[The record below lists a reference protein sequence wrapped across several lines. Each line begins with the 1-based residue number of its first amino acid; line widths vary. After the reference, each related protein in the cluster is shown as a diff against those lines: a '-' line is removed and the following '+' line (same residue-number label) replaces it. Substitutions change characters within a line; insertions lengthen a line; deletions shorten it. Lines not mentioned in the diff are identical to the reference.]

1 MCQSLQR
8 KGGEVVIEASAYR
21 SVYSRRIRFASVVG
35 TSIEYFDFYVFATVA
50 TQLFGPLFFAGTSSA
65 SQLLAASGTFGLA
78 CLARPL
84 GGAIFGHFG
93 DRSGRKSGF
102 FFSVML
108 MAVPTALTGLL
119 PTYAMVGWLA
129 PVLLCLLRFGQG
141 VALGGV
147 WAGAALM
154 SIENAPPGWCGR
166 FGVFAPL
173 GVPIGYIVANGL
185 LLVLSLALTPD
196 QFREWGWRIPFLLS
210 APLVGFGFWIRM
222 NLNETPVFAA
232 VVAHAR
238 PAREPVR
245 EVMLGHPGQLA
256 LGALGAVSCFAIYYI
271 ATVFALGYGTIV
283 QRLPLGGFLLAELAA
298 HLFMIVGI
306 LLSGRLADRWN
317 PERVLTYGFLGT
329 IVCGALLPTL
339 LDRASFASVFVFLS
353 LALFVMGFN
362 YGPLGAWLPSLFP
375 ARVRYT
381 GVSVAYN
388 IGGILGGALTPLI
401 AQSIAERTGLVPVG
415 WYLAF
420 AGIVSL
426 VALDISARRE
436 AHRTLS
442 HSEARYRTMF
452 EQTNVSMVETDLSPA
467 RSALARLQ
475 QMGVTDLREHVLRH
489 PAFVADCARQI
500 TVTNANDAAVRLL
513 ECDSRAEVLG
523 PMARFVPASCE
534 MLVAVLLAMWSGA
547 SRFEREVQLCTRA
560 GRPITLLL
568 IIALPEDEGAS
579 ERVVFAMIDIT
590 VRERARESLVLAREE
605 LARAGRATAVGAVSA
620 SIAHELKQP
629 LSALA
634 IDAQACMRWLMAN
647 PPNIDEAK
655 AAARHTVEQVMR
667 AAGIVDRTRSHLTR
681 GRRAPASVN
690 LTAIVHE
697 VAALFEGEL
706 NSEGIV
712 LGITAEPDVMV
723 AADEIEMQQVLANIL
738 TNGIHAIRSAAP
750 ARRELSIRV
759 GEDASGWVEVS
770 VRDTGAGIADEHL
783 AHLFEPLFTT
793 RPDGM
798 GMGLAICRSM
808 VEVHGGTLDARNDPG
823 GGAVFKVRLP
833 PLRASALAPASA
845 TPA

>member
-1 MCQSLQR
+1 M
-8 KGGEVVIEASAYR
+8 IEATACR
-21 SVYSRRIRFASVVG
+21 SDNTRRVRLASVVG

-50 TQLFGPLFFAGTSSA
+50 TQLFGQLFFSRTSPA
-65 SQLLAASGTFGLA
+65 SQLLAAYGTFGLA

-84 GGAIFGHFG
+84 GGAMLGHFG
-93 DRSGRKSGF
+93 DRFGRKAGF
-102 FFSVML
+102 VVSVML
-108 MAVPTALTGLL
+108 MAVPTALTGVL
-119 PTYAMVGWLA
+119 PTYDMVGWLA

-141 VALGGV
+141 LAIGGA
-147 WAGAALM
+147 WPGAALM
-154 SIENAPPGWCGR
+154 AVENAPPGWCGR
-166 FGVFAPL
+166 FGMFAPL

-185 LLVLSLALTPD
+185 LLVLSLGLSHD

-210 APLVGFGFWIRM
+210 APLVWFGFWIRM

-232 VVAHAR
+232 AVARAK
-238 PAREPVR
+238 PARAPVR
-245 EVMLGHPGQLA
+245 EVMRGHLGQLA
-256 LGALGAVSCFAIYYI
+256 LGALGAVSCFAIYYM
-271 ATVFALGYGTIV
+271 ATVFALGYGTV
-283 QRLPLGGFLLAELAA
+283 VRHLPLNEFLLAELGA
-298 HLFMIVGI
+298 HGFMIFGI
-306 LLSGRLADRWN
+306 TLAGRLSDRWN

-329 IVCGALLPTL
+329 IACGGLLPTM
-339 LDRASFASVFVFLS
+339 LDSSSVLGVFVFLA

-388 IGGILGGALTPLI
+388 VGGIIGGALTPLI
-401 AQSIAERTGLVPVG
+401 AQSIADRAGLVPVG
-415 WYLAF
+415 WYLAC

-452 EQTNVSMVETDLSPA
+452 EQTNVSMVEIDLSPA
-467 RSALARLQ
+467 RSALMRLQ
-475 QMGVTDLREHVLRH
+475 QIGVTDLREHILH
-489 PAFVADCARQI
+489 NPAFVTECARGVM
-500 TVTNANDAAVRLL
+500 VTNANDAAVRLL
-513 ECDSRAEVLG
+513 ECDSRAEVVG
-523 PMARFVPASCE
+523 PMARFVPTSCE
-534 MLVAVLLAMWSGA
+534 MLVAVLLAMWSGTR
-547 SRFEREVQLCTRA
+547 RFEREVQLCTHA

-568 IIALPEDEGAS
+568 IIALPEDEAAS

-590 VRERARESLVLAREE
+590 ARERARESLIFAREE

-629 LSALA
+629 LSALS
-634 IDAQACMRWLMAN
+634 IDAQGCMRWLMAD

-655 AAARHTVEQVMR
+655 AAARRTVEQVKR

-706 NSEGIV
+706 NSEGIALRIAAQPAV
-712 LGITAEPDVMV
+712 TV

-738 TNGIHAIRSAAP
+738 TNGIHAIRNAAP
-750 ARRELSIRV
+750 ARRELTIRV
-759 GEDASGWVEVS
+759 GEDASGWAEVS

-783 AHLFEPLFTT
+783 ARLFEPFFTT

-808 VEVHGGTLDARNDPG
+808 VEAHGGTLDARNDPD

-833 PLRASALAPASA
+833 PLCAAEPSYAAQAAGGSRRA
-845 TPA
+845 